1 MRSSSTAADTLLTC
15 ARSQIR
21 RLDAALDKFQLLAAS
36 SRRPSIL
43 SQEPEHQAE
52 PSQDSAPASRLKATV
67 RALSTTSGSRP
78 LLSRHRL
85 RNLVVQLAQEPDVQ
99 TQSQS
104 NGDDADL
111 AWIAT
116 GKATV
121 QLYGLILNSLL
132 EQTIPL
138 SESIWYWDDVLGSY
152 TNTVL
157 YTIQTSPGRFWKQ
170 AKDVYADAKAKL
182 QNTGGFRESAQEA
195 QTSVQQGWREF
206 YALVQNSIQEKSLAQ
221 AQTRIL
227 SPFSICRVQARK
239 NQARIKR
246 LRETNATGIGLIV
259 DEGLSFQ
266 PMPELEAKSASPMLD
281 RAQWQSTV
289 AKSVSLLENVLR
301 NATGDDANVHE
312 FEENVFTAVEAD
324 PEIVSMNEPN
334 DTAVGPSKLAK
345 RILHIIDDH
354 LPQQEQEYTT
364 VSTDFGKPTRL
375 VRYWIPGVVLLLS
388 GSTLLRVLAN
398 RKAEILQWIQDL
410 GSTIQDF
417 WLNWVIEPTK
427 KLIGTIRHDQDS
439 EIAIQSKESL
449 KADRDSLERM
459 VVDFAIQHPENGT
472 NYSDAQ
478 ISDIRLKV
486 KEGDLTPV
494 LKAYER
500 EMQSPI
506 KNAVM
511 GDLVRTLLIQIQ
523 KTKVDVEVAIGGIDS
538 LLKSQE
544 LLFGFV
550 GIAPGVL
557 ISYLLVQ
564 WVGNTF
570 GGRRGLRQKQQ
581 QGETVRLLR
590 NIDRTLT
597 TSTPSENGMLSYKD
611 HGLLLCE
618 GHVLRQRAAKV
629 LPGNVQREF
638 LEDFND
644 LMDIRIG
651 IERQIKVLERIQWA
665 YSRWLR

>member
-1 MRSSSTAADTLLTC
+1 MSIVDD
-15 ARSQIR
+15 QIR
-21 RLDAALDKFQLLAAS
+21 RLDAALDKFQVLQAS
-36 SRRPSIL
+36 SGRASL
-43 SQEPEHQAE
+43 LTEEPEVLQVDA
-52 PSQDSAPASRLKATV
+52 PDSTQDSRLTTTV
-67 RALSTTSGSRP
+67 RALSTTSASRP
-78 LLSRHRL
+78 LLTRHRL
-85 RNLVVQLAQEPDVQ
+85 RGLVAQLAQESEA
-99 TQSQS
+99 QSS
-104 NGDDADL
+104 AHHSGDDAEL
-111 AWIAT
+111 AWLAV

-157 YTIQTSPGRFWKQ
+157 YTIQTSPERFYKQ
-170 AKDVYADAKAKL
+170 AKEVYADAKEKW
-182 QNTGGFRESAQEA
+182 QNNHGLRESAQEA
-195 QTSVQQGWREF
+195 QSSVQEGWREF
-206 YALVQNSIQEKSLAQ
+206 YTLVQNSIKERSLSQ
-221 AQTRIL
+221 AGTKIL
-227 SPFSICRVQARK
+227 SPFSICRMQARK
-239 NQARIKR
+239 HQTRIKR
-246 LRETNATGIGLIV
+246 LRETNATSIGLIV

-266 PMPELEAKSASPMLD
+266 PVQDLDAKSPSPALD
-281 RAQWQSTV
+281 RSQWRSTV

-301 NATGDDANVHE
+301 NATVDDAANVSD
-312 FEENVFTAVEAD
+312 FEESVFSAVEGD
-324 PEIVSMNEPN
+324 PEFVAVNEAN
-334 DTAVGPSKLAK
+334 ESTTDPSKLAK
-345 RILHIIDDH
+345 RILHILDDH
-354 LPQQEQEYTT
+354 LPQQEGEYTV
-364 VSTDFGKPTRL
+364 VSTDFGKPSRL
-375 VRYWIPGVVLLLS
+375 VRYWIPGVFLLLS
-388 GSTLLRVLAN
+388 GSTLLRILAN
-398 RKAEILQWIQDL
+398 RKAEIVQWVRDF
-410 GSTIQDF
+410 GSTAQDF

-427 KLIGTIRHDQDS
+427 RLIGTIRHDADS

-459 VVDFAIQHPENGT
+459 VVDFAIEHPENGT
-472 NYSDAQ
+472 KYSDSE
-478 ISDIRLKV
+478 ITSLRLKV

-557 ISYLLVQ
+557 ISYFIAQ
-564 WVGNTF
+564 WLRNTF
-570 GGRRGLRQKQQ
+570 GGRRGLQQKKQQ
-581 QGETVRLLR
+581 GQIVRLLR

-597 TSTPSENGMLSYKD
+597 NCTPTESGILSYKD

-618 GHVLRQRAAKV
+618 GHVLRQRAVKV

-644 LMDIRIG
+644 LMDIRMG
-651 IERQIKVLERIQWA
+651 IDRQIKVLERIQWV
-665 YSRWLR
+665 YSKWLL